1 MAEPP
6 TPGPRIVGLPPHTL
20 AAMRAGLPDLIDRMV
35 LAVIAEVPALAAAA
49 EESWRPVIDASAD
62 QLLGALLNQLHAS
75 TEPLTAVPMQDVLD
89 TAYRFGR
96 REARNGRPTEVQLAA
111 YRVGARELWRDW
123 SSLAVRDGIDRDQ
136 ISAFAEMFFA
146 YLDQISAAGVA
157 GYAEEQAK
165 SGLDRERQRE
175 RLVRLVLSGAPTEEL
190 ERAAAEANWV
200 VPRTLTAVVLAS
212 RRHAAISADP
222 RTLNVPEDAI
232 EEVASGQHVVLVC
245 DVGGTARAPFLV
257 SLDTANAVVG
267 PATPWQTARSSV
279 RRAVR
284 AAALRGPDAVGVL
297 DTDEFLPELVVSAD
311 SEALADLRNR
321 VLAPLAGMPDRARD
335 RLVETLRSW
344 LLHQGRREDVAAE
357 LYVSPSTIRYRLRQ
371 LRDAYGDRLQ
381 DSRTIAELTVAL
393 AVT

>member
-1 MAEPP
+1 MSELPI
-6 TPGPRIVGLPPHTL
+6 PGPRIVGLPPHTL

-75 TEPLTAVPMQDVLD
+75 TEPLTAVPMQEVLD

-123 SSLAVRDGIDRDQ
+123 SSLAVHDGIDRDQ

-165 SGLDRERQRE
+165 SGLDRERQRD
-175 RLVRLVLSGAPTEEL
+175 RLVRLLLGGASAEEL
-190 ERAAAEANWV
+190 ERAAGEANWL
-200 VPRTLTAVVLAS
+200 VPRTLTAVVLTN
-212 RRHAAISADP
+212 RRHTAITADP

-232 EEVASGQHVVLVC
+232 EAATGQRVVLVC
-245 DVGGTARAPFLV
+245 DIGGPARA
-257 SLDTANAVVG
+257 SLLLSLESTNAVVG
-267 PATPWQTARSSV
+267 PATSWQAARSSV

-284 AAALRGPDAVGVL
+284 AAALRGPNAVDVL
-297 DTDEFLPELVVSAD
+297 DTDEFLPELVVGAD
-311 SEALADLRNR
+311 ADALADLRDR
-321 VLAPLAGMPDRARD
+321 VLAPLAGLPDRTRD

-344 LLHQGRREDVAAE
+344 LLHHGRRDDVAAD
-357 LYVSPSTIRYRLRQ
+357 LFVSPSTIRYRLRQ

-381 DSRTIAELTVAL
+381 DPRSIAELTVAL
-393 AVT
+393 AVK